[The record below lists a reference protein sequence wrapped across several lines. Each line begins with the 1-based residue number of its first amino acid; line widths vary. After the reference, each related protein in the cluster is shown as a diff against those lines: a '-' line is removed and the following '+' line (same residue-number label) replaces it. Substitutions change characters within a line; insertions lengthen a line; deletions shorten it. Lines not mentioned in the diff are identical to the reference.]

1 MILYQINLRQWNITK
16 DSGDSFALLVVNVYT
31 LYIVYNN
38 NITHPQNRFNNI
50 VKSQGGVGKYKKV
63 TTSTNYLKTVLN
75 PY

>member
-1 MILYQINLRQWNITK
+1 MNERGCDN
-16 DSGDSFALLVVNVYT
+16 GVND
-31 LYIVYNN
+31 YNN